1 MTVFIDAHTHN
12 LESDN
17 PFSVIN
23 LNFDNVDQIL
33 VASGHKFFS
42 LGVHPWDVHQTD
54 SSKLDVL
61 EEHLSDQRIRAIG
74 ECGFDRNAK
83 ATFKEQGYFF
93 ERQIHLSEKY
103 ERPLIIHCVAAFNE
117 LIRLR
122 KKLKPEQ
129 VWMLH
134 GFRGK
139 PELAKQLLDNGLV
152 LSFGEKFNTDT
163 IVNMPLDKMCIET
176 DCCDVPVDLIYKRIA
191 ALKNCTTDEM
201 NAACRLL
208 GLYVC

>member
-1 MTVFIDAHTHN
+1 MTAFIDAHTHN

-23 LNFDNVDQIL
+23 LNFDNIDQVL
-33 VASGHKFFS
+33 NTSNHKYFS

-61 EEHLSDQRIRAIG
+61 EELLSEQRIRAIG

-122 KKLKPEQ
+122 KKIKPLQ
-129 VWMLH
+129 VWMIH
-134 GFRGK
+134 SFRGK
-139 PELAKQLLDNGLV
+139 PELATQLINNGFV
-152 LSFGEKFNTDT
+152 LSFSERFNTDT
-163 IVNMPLDKMCIET
+163 VINMPLDKMCVET
-176 DCCDVPVDLIYKRIA
+176 DNSDTPIDLIYKKIA
-191 ALKNCTTDEM
+191 SLKNCSCEEM
-201 NAACRLL
+201 NAACQLL